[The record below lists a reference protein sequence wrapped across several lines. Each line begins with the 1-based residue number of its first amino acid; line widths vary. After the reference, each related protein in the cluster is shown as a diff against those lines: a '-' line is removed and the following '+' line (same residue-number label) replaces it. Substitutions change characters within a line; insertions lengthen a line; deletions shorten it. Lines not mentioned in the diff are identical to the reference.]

1 MRALAHSMTLVALFR
16 SVRTSEVSGSS
27 GRIAACP
34 AKLAEKKVPASLAD
48 CFAHCAVESH
58 DKALS

>member
-1 MRALAHSMTLVALFR
+1 MTLVALFR

-48 CFAHCAVESH
+48 CFARCAVESH